1 MYNQALLEPYRY
13 LEQTQGKGMRDLL
26 IDAFNVWFK
35 ISDFELTKIK
45 YIVRMLHNASLLY
58 VQKKMR
64 LMRFNVF
71 LKARFHIG
79 SHLHLLALQT
89 RISVVITVIEMF

>member
-1 MYNQALLEPYRY
+1 
-13 LEQTQGKGMRDLL
+13 MRDLL

-58 VQKKMR
+58 AQKRRRNEAKFEFPSQ
-64 LMRFNVF
+64 LDFAFPRFD
-71 LKARFHIG
+71 LPFHI
-79 SHLHLLALQT
+79 SVANMR
-89 RISVVITVIEMF
+89 RILF